1 MYDLV
6 IKNGNIVDGTGTK
19 SFLGDI
25 AIKDNKI
32 EKIGNV
38 SEVSKREIDAEEN
51 LVTPGWVDIHTHY
64 DGQSLWDPYLTPSS
78 WHGCT
83 TVVMGNC
90 GVGFA
95 PVAPKKEQWLIELM
109 ESVEDI
115 PGSALAEGINWEWES
130 FPEYLDAL
138 EKLPRVLD
146 VATQMPHCAIRAYVM
161 EDRCIEQEF
170 ASPEDIE
177 KMARIVQEGIE
188 AGA

>member
-25 AIKDNKI
+25 AIKDNRI
-32 EKIGNV
+32 EKIGSV

-115 PGSALAEGINWEWES
+115 PGSALAEGIDWEWD
-130 FPEYLDAL
+130 LL
-138 EKLPRVLD
+138 RVILRLGRKGY
-146 VATQMPHCAIRAYVM
+146 AAGSPNRRA
-161 EDRCIEQEF
+161 DR
-170 ASPEDIE
+170 
-177 KMARIVQEGIE
+177 AR
-188 AGA
+188 AGATGTLLPPGLLATAGDL